1 MEKQLKDYTIN
12 YISIIKI
19 IKENPDLEGFIE
31 YLVDL
36 QVDLQDDFNEI
47 EGVANEY
54 LTLTG
59 ELELLAS
66 NQVEGLKVNKYI
78 SKELKDLIIMHNN
91 NLRIER
97 LKEIINK

>member
-1 MEKQLKDYTIN
+1 MEKQLKEYTIN
-12 YISIIKI
+12 YLPILKI
-19 IKENPDLEGFIE
+19 IEENPELKGFIE
-31 YLVDL
+31 YLIEI
-36 QVDLQDDFNEI
+36 QDDFDEM
-47 EGVANEY
+47 EKLSYEY
-54 LTLTG
+54 LTLTS

>member
-1 MEKQLKDYTIN
+1 MEKQIKEYTIN
-12 YISIIKI
+12 YLPILKI
-19 IKENPDLEGFIE
+19 IEDHPELVGFIE
-31 YLVDL
+31 YLIEI
-36 QVDLQDDFNEI
+36 QDDFDEM
-47 EGVANEY
+47 EKLSYEY

-66 NQVEGLKVNKYI
+66 NKVEGLKVNKYI

-97 LKEIINK
+97 LKETINK

>member
-1 MEKQLKDYTIN
+1 MEKQLKDYTMN
-12 YISIIKI
+12 YFSILKI
-19 IKENPDLEGFIE
+19 IEDNPELNGFIE
-31 YLVDL
+31 YLIEK
-36 QVDLQDDFNEI
+36 QDDFDEM
-47 EGVANEY
+47 EKLSYEY

-78 SKELKDLIIMHNN
+78 SKELKDLVIMHNN